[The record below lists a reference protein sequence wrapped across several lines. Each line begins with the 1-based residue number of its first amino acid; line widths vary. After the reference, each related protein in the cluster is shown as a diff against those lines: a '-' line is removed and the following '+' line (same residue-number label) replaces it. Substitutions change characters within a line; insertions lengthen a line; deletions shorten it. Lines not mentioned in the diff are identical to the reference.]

1 MTTHGRGGDLT
12 GCTKDG
18 AQGAPTNDQANFTLL
33 VIVAAGHHG
42 PHCVVHH
49 SHNVSVIVLGTNE
62 ESVTISSHLGAEI
75 PTSEISL
82 AGMLQFS
89 HATKLVGGAGF
100 AAARTQLTGLESSD
114 CVMETARSP

>member
-1 MTTHGRGGDLT
+1 MELR
-12 GCTKDG
+12 
-18 AQGAPTNDQANFTLL
+18 GAPTNDQANFTLL

-42 PHCVVHH
+42 PHCVIHH

-62 ESVTISSHLGAEI
+62 ENVTISSHMGAEI
-75 PTSEISL
+75 PTSEKSL

-89 HATKLVGGAGF
+89 HVTKLVGGADF
-100 AAARTQLTGLESSD
+100 TAARTQLTGLESSD